1 MTSASDALF
10 LRLADQLLSDEHVAA
25 KAIECVEA
33 FTDHF
38 NARDLA
44 GMDSLLHFPHAILS
58 DEKLVVWDRPGQL
71 SAEFF
76 DDLTVSTGWHQTNY
90 KTKRII
96 LSSACK
102 VHLLVEYSRDDATGR
117 PISHHQNIWIVT
129 FDHGRWGI
137 KVRSY

>member
-1 MTSASDALF
+1 MTNASDALF
-10 LRLADQLLSDEHVAA
+10 LRLADQLLSEEHVAA

-33 FTDHF
+33 FTDRF

-44 GMDSLLHFPHAILS
+44 GMDALLHFPHAILS

-71 SAEFF
+71 SAGFF
-76 DDLTVSTGWHQTNY
+76 NDLADSTGWHQTSY
-90 KTKRII
+90 KLKRII
-96 LSSACK
+96 HSSARK
-102 VHLLVEYSRDDATGR
+102 AHLLVEYSCDDATGR
-117 PISHHQNIWIVT
+117 PITHHQNIWIVT